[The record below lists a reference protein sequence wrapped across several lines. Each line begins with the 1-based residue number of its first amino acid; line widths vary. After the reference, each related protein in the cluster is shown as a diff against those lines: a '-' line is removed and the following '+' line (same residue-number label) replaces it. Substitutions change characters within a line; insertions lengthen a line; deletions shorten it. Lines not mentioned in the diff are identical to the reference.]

1 VVIKIKGK
9 GEKENSDI
17 YNPCLSFPLVSS
29 SSSGKCSV
37 KNWKG
42 NIKSTRLMRVDDRRR
57 WGPPLSIVM
66 RGSGIGKDIG
76 FKIDIGIPAEQQA
89 APVFFYILS
98 WSHAQDGN
106 M

>member
-1 VVIKIKGK
+1 
-9 GEKENSDI
+9 
-17 YNPCLSFPLVSS
+17 
-29 SSSGKCSV
+29 
-37 KNWKG
+37 
-42 NIKSTRLMRVDDRRR
+42 
-57 WGPPLSIVM
+57 M